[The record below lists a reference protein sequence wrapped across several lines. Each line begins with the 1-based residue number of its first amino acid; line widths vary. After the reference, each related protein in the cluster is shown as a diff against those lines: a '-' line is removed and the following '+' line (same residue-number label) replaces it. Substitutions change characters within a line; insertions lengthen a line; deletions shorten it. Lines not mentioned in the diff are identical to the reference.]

1 MSLRMARV
9 CGARWLWMLLWQA
22 RLGHEGVAMAD
33 PKRRHRQVPRLRPR
47 QPKPASPWLGVAMA
61 QPGPVIAAAAAV
73 AYMLGYVQL
82 GLFASRLGV
91 PLSAFGLDF
100 REYVILSLANL
111 LWIAALVGAYKLGR
125 YVQRRQPT
133 TARWADRLIKV
144 SVILGAAWGY
154 ALLFADLPDLPTSAT
169 PALTIF
175 TSIAAAAFVGAF
187 RERNPHRV
195 RRARLVLGIYSFLVL
210 WMTTSFILQ
219 AATVIRTGEIQTS
232 GTTLDLV
239 VRPLPTILLE
249 SDVTDLAYGYEGTEV
264 ILVSNRG
271 GQSVYVQD
279 QIVVVTPSSDL
290 VFIAPPVDNTNDAT
304 PSPPPDTE

>member
-1 MSLRMARV
+1 
-9 CGARWLWMLLWQA
+9 
-22 RLGHEGVAMAD
+22 
-33 PKRRHRQVPRLRPR
+33 
-47 QPKPASPWLGVAMA
+47 MA

-187 RERNPHRV
+187 RQRNPHRV